1 MKKLICCGVAAF
13 AVFAVTGCRMCS
25 DPIINDPTCIEPSHF
40 TATDL
45 NPRARTMVA
54 PNVGASKELFRPV
67 FKAGNERITVVG
79 SGTDYK
85 AARTDAFVKFIETA
99 KCDYV
104 IAVTTVVSEK
114 THPTW
119 RFWATTNYSVRLTGI
134 PIYMEKITRET
145 ITPEKVVLEASSD
158 SYGNV
163 AAELKERGTG
173 EAVRKDVDMTPLRK
187 ISK

>member
-1 MKKLICCGVAAF
+1 MKNNFKILTISLVAF
-13 AVFAVTGCRMCS
+13 AIGLT
-25 DPIINDPTCIEPSHF
+25 
-40 TATDL
+40 
-45 NPRARTMVA
+45 
-54 PNVGASKELFRPV
+54 
-67 FKAGNERITVVG
+67 AGNYAISDVPANFKVAVVDVQKVVA
-79 SGTDYK
+79 SSAQVK
-85 AARTDAFVKFIETA
+85 ALKEEQKKKSQDLAKFIETA

-145 ITPEKVVLEASSD
+145 ITPEKVVLEASTD